1 MSCQLAARSCV
12 RSAAATTSAPAAA
25 TQSIDRLRLVSII
38 RPKSRLKHFHRLISG
53 LVAILGLSGQDA
65 IASMTPTLLPLSV
78 ENRYGAEASTHF
90 RTAGYWTDD
99 ALCEWLDRWAT
110 ETPDHRAVTDGVH
123 DVSYRQLRQ
132 DAYRAAGWLQSVG
145 VTPGDRVAVQLPN
158 WAEFVTM
165 YLAIT
170 RIGAILVPIMPVYR
184 TNEVRHILEDSAAV
198 VAVTAEEFRGFDHL
212 TMFRELAE
220 EVASLQQLMIVRG
233 TSDPRPHE
241 TSYQQIVGIQAN
253 EAPSADDLGP
263 YPDADAGHAII
274 YSSGTE
280 SAAKGCYHT
289 WNTLAF
295 TARNLANDIFQM
307 TPQDTMFMPSPVSHS
322 TGVVV
327 GIVTPLLAGS
337 GIHLQDIW
345 EPAEGLR
352 RIEKYKCSITATATP
367 FVRMALDAAENA
379 DRDLSSMRAWL
390 CAGAPIPSS
399 LAREFQGT
407 FTKGTLLPLYGC
419 TEVLAAT
426 VCRLD
431 DPIERVASSDGRIA
445 ADGIELKTIDAD
457 GHTTGAGVEGEICY
471 RGPGA
476 ILGYWNDPDKTRAA
490 IDDDGWHHCGDLG
503 KLDAAGY
510 LRVTGRLK
518 DIIIRGGQNLSARE
532 IEEHLITHPQ
542 IRDAAV
548 VAYPD
553 TRLGEKVCAY
563 LVAEPGSCL
572 TVEMIKNYLVGTR
585 DVAIQKV
592 PERVVVVDELPTTA
606 SGKIQ
611 KYLLRQRAA
620 SNTA

>member
-1 MSCQLAARSCV
+1 M
-12 RSAAATTSAPAAA
+12 AP
-25 TQSIDRLRLVSII
+25 T
-38 RPKSRLKHFHRLISG
+38 FF
-53 LVAILGLSGQDA
+53 
-65 IASMTPTLLPLSV
+65 PLSV
-78 ENRYGAEASTHF
+78 DNRYGADAQARF
-90 RTAGYWTDD
+90 RAAGYWTDD

-110 ETPDHRAVTDGVH
+110 ETPDHRAVTDNVY
-123 DVSYRQLRQ
+123 DLSYRRLRQ
-132 DAYRAAGWLQSVG
+132 EAYRGACWLRSVG
-145 VTPGDRVAVQLPN
+145 VKPGDRVAIQLPN
-158 WAEFVTM
+158 WVEFVTM
-165 YLAIT
+165 YLAIA
-170 RIGAILVPIMPVYR
+170 RIEAVLVPIMSVYR
-184 TNEVRHILEDSAAV
+184 ANEVRHFLEDSGAV
-198 VAVTAEEFRGFDHL
+198 VVVTAEKFRGFDHL
-212 TMFRELAE
+212 AMFRELAS
-220 EVASLQQLMIVRG
+220 EVANLRQLMIVRG
-233 TSDPRPHE
+233 ASVPKPSEVT
-241 TSYQQIVGIQAN
+241 YQHIAVGGSG
-253 EAPSADDLGP
+253 EAPSTDDLGP

-295 TARNLANDIFQM
+295 TARTLANDTFRM
-307 TPQDTMFMPSPVSHS
+307 TSQDTMFMPSPVAHS
-322 TGVVV
+322 TGVVI

-345 EPAEGLR
+345 EPSEGLR
-352 RIEKYKCSITATATP
+352 RIEEYKCSIAASATP
-367 FVRMALDAAENA
+367 FVRMALDAANDA

-399 LAREFQGT
+399 LAREFRET
-407 FTKGTLLPLYGC
+407 FKNGTLLPLYGC

-431 DPIERVASSDGRIA
+431 DPIERVVSSDGRIA
-445 ADGIELKTIDAD
+445 ADAVELKTVDLD
-457 GHTTGAGVEGEICY
+457 GHETGAGVQGEICY
-471 RGPGA
+471 RGPGT
-476 ILGYWNDPDKTRAA
+476 ILGYWNDPENTRAA
-490 IDDDGWHHCGDLG
+490 IDGDGWHHCGDLG
-503 KLDAAGY
+503 KLDADGY

-553 TRLGEKVCAY
+553 TRLGEKVCAF
-563 LVAEPGSCL
+563 LVAARGSSL
-572 TVEMIKNYLVGTR
+572 TVETVKDYLVGTR

-592 PERVVVVDELPTTA
+592 PERVVVVDDFPTTA

-620 SNTA
+620 GLDTKPGKRFE